1 MSTAN
6 LVEVWEA
13 AKADPFYPTISKEF
27 QFFVGAA
34 LLLICTF
41 TSASIQLWT
50 LIQILALFLSGV
62 FALNRSAL
70 TLTVLGLPASLAF
83 GFVPCSDRSA
93 HIELTY

>member
-6 LVEVWEA
+6 LLEVWEA
-13 AKADPFYPTISKEF
+13 AKADPFYPTISKDF

-34 LLLICTF
+34 LLLICTY
-41 TSASIQLWT
+41 ASVLNRPHST
-50 LIQILALFLSGV
+50 DHPPALFLSGV

-83 GFVPCSDRSA
+83 GFVRCSTGHA
-93 HIELTY
+93 IELTHG